1 MSFATARQEKPAAHR
16 GFHPQAA
23 KEPPKKF
30 CEFRHEIGQ
39 RLIAGSIRIDD
50 AIEEVIAHV
59 AGNPDGCAEEFI
71 RHLRETS
78 RWLLHPA
85 LVRNQNERRRAI
97 TLITRRSNRRVY
109 NVHDLPR

>member
-1 MSFATARQEKPAAHR
+1 MSFATAQQENPAAHR
-16 GFHPQAA
+16 GFRPHAA
-23 KEPPKKF
+23 EAPAKKF

-39 RLIAGSIRIDD
+39 RLIDNRIRIDA

-78 RWLLHPA
+78 RWLLHPV